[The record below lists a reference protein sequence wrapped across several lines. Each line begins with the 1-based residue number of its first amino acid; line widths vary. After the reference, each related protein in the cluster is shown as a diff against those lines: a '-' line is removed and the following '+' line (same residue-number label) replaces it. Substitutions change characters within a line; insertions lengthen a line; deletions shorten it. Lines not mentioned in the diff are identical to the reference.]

1 MDAIPQHII
10 DFASIAARGTESYRN
25 IPLTGVN
32 DHVVR
37 LSIMTEPYFWHRH
50 PNSDE
55 TFLSVE
61 GSLII
66 ELGNE
71 TIELTPGQL
80 FTVPKNASHRTR
92 PGGARS
98 VNLTFELQS
107 IETIRIDHL

>member
-1 MDAIPQHII
+1 MSNLPLTVI

-55 TFLSVE
+55 TFLSVD

-66 ELGNE
+66 ELDNE
-71 TIELTPGQL
+71 TIELSPGQL
-80 FTVPKNASHRTR
+80 FTVPKNANHRTR

-98 VNLTFELQS
+98 VNLTFELQN
-107 IETIRIDHL
+107 IETVRVEK